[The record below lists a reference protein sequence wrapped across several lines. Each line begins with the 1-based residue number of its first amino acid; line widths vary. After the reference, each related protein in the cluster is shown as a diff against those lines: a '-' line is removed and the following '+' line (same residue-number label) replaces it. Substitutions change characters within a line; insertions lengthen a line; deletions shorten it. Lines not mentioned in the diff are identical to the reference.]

1 MYYNLS
7 ILLLTTH
14 LCCFDILGFIK
25 NAAVNISVSVY
36 LCTYLRVSLEHVGRS
51 GITG

>member
-14 LCCFDILGFIK
+14 LCCFDILGFIE
-25 NAAVNISVSVY
+25 NAAVNTFVSVY
-36 LCTYLRVSLEHVGRS
+36 LCTYLRVSLEHVSRG
-51 GITG
+51 GITE